1 MTDSAMSKPDDLSMR
16 EVAGFLV
23 DLADRLTKI
32 ETQGVEGAAVNE
44 MLRSYRLLKMELEAA
59 NNYSA
64 GFFNRAEPLMDR
76 LAEIEKSKIEMID
89 EASARIMQELA
100 KKEQSARSSQLLMQ
114 TVASELQA
122 DVAAAKVELNSVST
136 DRLNLK
142 SAIGS
147 QRANIKLMSDE
158 IKNSKADIRKVAFE
172 AAENAVKD
180 KVKNMI
186 QEEVAR
192 QVRMMMSTES

>member
-1 MTDSAMSKPDDLSMR
+1 MTDSAKPKPDDLSMR
-16 EVAGFLV
+16 EVATFLV

-76 LAEIEKSKIEMID
+76 LADIEKAKIEMID
-89 EASARIMQELA
+89 EASARVMEELA
-100 KKEQSARSSQLLMQ
+100 KKEKSARSSQLLMQ

-122 DVAAAKVELNSVST
+122 DVAAAKVELSDISV
-136 DRLNLK
+136 DRANLK
-142 SAIGS
+142 NSIGQ
-147 QRANIKLMSDE
+147 QRANIKIVGDE
-158 IKNSKADIRKVAFE
+158 IYKAKSDIRKVAYE
-172 AAENAVKD
+172 AAENAVND

-192 QVRMMMSTES
+192 QVRMMMSES